1 MLPIEL
7 PILFNTDET
16 ASLNKVGVNYL
27 YKDCDVKD
35 VCFFNITY
43 IIKII
48 DDDGLEYSKIGV
60 NGDVFIVNMNYK
72 ALIEYIKMYNT
83 NLN

>member
-16 ASLNKVGVNYL
+16 ATLNKAGVGYL
-27 YKDCDVKD
+27 YKDCDIKD
-35 VCFFNITY
+35 VCFFNISY

-60 NGDVFIVNMNYK
+60 NGDSFIVNMNYK
-72 ALIEYIKMYNT
+72 ALIEYIKIYNT

>member
-1 MLPIEL
+1 MIPIEL

-16 ASLNKVGVNYL
+16 ATLNKAGMDYL
-27 YKDCDVKD
+27 YKDCEVKE
-35 VCFFNITY
+35 VLFFNINY

-60 NGDVFIVNMNYK
+60 NGDCFIVNMNYK
-72 ALIEYIKMYNT
+72 ALLKYIKMYNT